1 MPKGLLD
8 RFIRDFTF
16 RFMIFRRFAFVFSAV
31 AAVTAMALFATI
43 NMNYGIDFK
52 GGSMIEVQA
61 KDGNADVGDIRAR
74 LSELNLGDIQAQEF
88 GTPRDVLIRVQ
99 AQGGGENAEQT
110 VITLVRAELEGDY
123 DIRRVEVVG
132 PTVSGELAQAGT
144 IAVIASLMAILVYI
158 WFRFEW
164 QFALGAII
172 ATIHDVVL
180 TIGIFVISGIEFN
193 LSSIAAVLTIVGY
206 SLNDTVVVYDR
217 VRENLRRYKKL
228 PLTSLL
234 DLSINQM
241 LPRTI
246 LTSVTTLL
254 ALSALFIFGG
264 EVIQS
269 FTFAMIFGV
278 LVGTYSSIF
287 IAAPVLI
294 LFKLRA
300 DNFRVGLDNDDTQ
313 RIGSRR

>member
-1 MPKGLLD
+1 MGTP
-8 RFIRDFTF
+8 
-16 RFMIFRRFAFVFSAV
+16 MSATS
-31 AAVTAMALFATI
+31 A
-43 NMNYGIDFK
+43 
-52 GGSMIEVQA
+52 
-61 KDGNADVGDIRAR
+61 RR

-172 ATIHDVVL
+172 ATMHDVVL

-254 ALSALFIFGG
+254 ALSGAVHLRRR
-264 EVIQS
+264 S
-269 FTFAMIFGV
+269 D
-278 LVGTYSSIF
+278 
-287 IAAPVLI
+287 PVLHLCDDLRRAGRH
-294 LFKLRA
+294 LFVDLHRCA
-300 DNFRVGLDNDDTQ
+300 GAHPVQAEGRQFP
-313 RIGSRR
+313 RRT